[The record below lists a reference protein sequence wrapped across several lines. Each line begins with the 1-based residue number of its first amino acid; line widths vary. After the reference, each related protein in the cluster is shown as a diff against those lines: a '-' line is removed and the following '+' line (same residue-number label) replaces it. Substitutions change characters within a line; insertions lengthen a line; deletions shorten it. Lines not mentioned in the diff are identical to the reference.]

1 MRERERD
8 FAIVLPDH
16 EHLLFISMYTIL
28 FGSVCCCFIRIV
40 VISALGSSSTDSLD
54 RSMFF
59 SDFVDGRGL
68 DFGSGG
74 CGCANSFWMSGVG
87 VASSGNCDDCVFVF
101 SCADTNFNNRVAIA
115 MSGMSS
121 FPASADEC
129 NL

>member
-1 MRERERD
+1 M
-8 FAIVLPDH
+8 
-16 EHLLFISMYTIL
+16 
-28 FGSVCCCFIRIV
+28 
-40 VISALGSSSTDSLD
+40 ISALGSSFTDSLD

-59 SDFVDGRGL
+59 SDFVDGRSL
-68 DFGSGG
+68 DLGSGG
-74 CGCANSFWMSGVG
+74 CGCAASFWMSRVG